1 VFILDARGKVL
12 IWRDYRGD
20 VRVGAAE
27 RFMDILISSEEEAK
41 PIFVEDG
48 ITYVSVKH
56 NNLILLAVT
65 PKNAD
70 AAMMLLFL
78 YKLIQVL
85 VNYFSRLEE
94 ESIKDNFV
102 IIYELLDE
110 MMDFGYPQATDAKI
124 LKEFIT
130 QDSYK
135 LQKEVRPAPSL
146 STAVPWRNP
155 NAKYP
160 SNEVFLDVVEKVNLL
175 VSANGAVLRSDLT
188 GHIRIKP
195 ELSGMPNLSLGL
207 NDRLKTADG
216 GGTIVMEDVAFHQC
230 VSLSEFERDE
240 TISFIPPDE
249 EFTLMTYRLSTLHP
263 LIWVEAIVNV
273 HQHSRVEYLVKAR
286 AQFKNRSTAKNV
298 NIFVPVPPDADSPK
312 FRTNASGTVKYV
324 PEKDAICWTIPSF
337 QGGKEFLMRAHV
349 ALPST
354 GGGEEDAPRFA
365 HPPITVSFEIPGLP
379 VSGLQVR
386 FLKVFERSGYQ
397 ALPWVRYITMSGDY
411 QFRLA

>member
-1 VFILDARGKVL
+1 
-12 IWRDYRGD
+12 
-20 VRVGAAE
+20 
-27 RFMDILISSEEEAK
+27 MDIFMASEDSEAK

-48 ITYVSVKH
+48 ITYVSVNH
-56 NNLILLAVT
+56 SNLILLAVT

-85 VNYFSRLEE
+85 VSYFNRLEE
-94 ESIKDNFV
+94 ESIKDNFI

-146 STAVPWRNP
+146 STAVPWRNGS
-155 NAKYP
+155 AKYA
-160 SNEVFLDVVEKVNLL
+160 SNEVFLD

-188 GHIRIKP
+188 GQIRIKP

-207 NDRLKTADG
+207 NDRLQLESSLTASG
-216 GGTIVMEDVAFHQC
+216 GKGTVVMEDIAFNQC
-230 VSLSEFERDE
+230 VSLTEFERDRI
-240 TISFIPPDE
+240 ISFIPPDE
-249 EFTLMTYRLSTLHP
+249 EFSLMTYRLSTLHIKP

-273 HQHSRVEYLVKAR
+273 HQHSRVEYLIKAR
-286 AQFKNRSTAKNV
+286 AQFKTRSTAKNV

-312 FRTNASGTVKYV
+312 FRTNSSSGSVKYV
-324 PEKDAICWTIPSF
+324 PEKDAICWHIPSF
-337 QGGKEFLMRAHV
+337 QGGKEFLLRAHV

-365 HPPITVSFEIPGLP
+365 HPPITVHFEIPGLP

-386 FLKVFERSGYQ
+386 YLKVFERSGYQ
-397 ALPWVRYITMSGDY
+397 ALPWVRYVTMSGDY